1 MFKQFVESGKK
12 ARRQFI
18 QGLIDDGKSDD
29 ALVYYCINTLLE
41 DLRNARELVLNVDF
55 RWLDDA
61 NLMMKF
67 RQNPDDKN
75 LIDPTLLNEYL
86 EISIAT
92 GVGYP
97 KNSEW
102 GTFKLVPI
110 GFAPT
115 KLLREKFF
123 NEYGVEAEFSR
134 TVIEFKTGNRC
145 FVPKRCIFNY

>member
-1 MFKQFVESGKK
+1 MFKQFVEFGKK

-18 QGLIDDGKSDD
+18 QGLIDDGKRDD

-61 NLMMKF
+61 NLMLKF
-67 RQNPDDKN
+67 IQDPNDKN
-75 LIDPTLLNEYL
+75 LTKPTLLNEHL
-86 EISIAT
+86 EISIAN
-92 GVGYP
+92 GNMYP
-97 KNSEW
+97 DTSEW

-123 NEYGVEAEFSR
+123 NEYGVEGEFSR

-145 FVPKRCIFNY
+145 FVPKHCIFNY

>member
-18 QGLIDDGKSDD
+18 QGLIDDGKSND
-29 ALVYYCINTLLE
+29 ALVYYCINTLFE

-61 NLMMKF
+61 NLMLKF
-67 RQNPDDKN
+67 IQDPNDKN
-75 LIDPTLLNEYL
+75 LTKPTLLNEHL
-86 EISIAT
+86 EISIAN
-92 GVGYP
+92 GNMYP
-97 KNSEW
+97 DTSEW

>member
-12 ARRQFI
+12 ARRQII

-41 DLRNARELVLNVDF
+41 DLRNARELVLDVDF

-86 EISIAT
+86 ENSIAT
-92 GVGYP
+92 GVGYQ
-97 KNSEW
+97 KNS
-102 GTFKLVPI
+102 
-110 GFAPT
+110 
-115 KLLREKFF
+115 
-123 NEYGVEAEFSR
+123 
-134 TVIEFKTGNRC
+134 
-145 FVPKRCIFNY
+145 

>member
-18 QGLIDDGKSDD
+18 QGLIDDGKCDD

-41 DLRNARELVLNVDF
+41 DLRNARELVLNVNF

-61 NLMMKF
+61 NLMLKF
-67 RQNPDDKN
+67 IQDPNDKN
-75 LIDPTLLNEYL
+75 LTKPTLLNEHL
-86 EISIAT
+86 EISIAN
-92 GVGYP
+92 GNMYP
-97 KNSEW
+97 DTSEW

-123 NEYGVEAEFSR
+123 SEYGVEAEFSR
-134 TVIEFKTGNRC
+134 TVIEFKTGIRC

>member
-1 MFKQFVESGKK
+1 MFKQFVEFGKK

-18 QGLIDDGKSDD
+18 QGLINYGKCDD

-41 DLRNARELVLNVDF
+41 DLRNARELVLNVNF

-61 NLMMKF
+61 NLMLKF
-67 RQNPDDKN
+67 IQDPNDKN
-75 LIDPTLLNEYL
+75 LTKPTLLNEYL
-86 EISIAT
+86 EISIAN
-92 GVGYP
+92 GNMYP
-97 KNSEW
+97 DTSEW

>member
-18 QGLIDDGKSDD
+18 QGLIDDGKCND
-29 ALVYYCINTLLE
+29 ALVYYCINALLE

-61 NLMMKF
+61 NLMLK
-67 RQNPDDKN
+67 
-75 LIDPTLLNEYL
+75 LN
-86 EISIAT
+86 
-92 GVGYP
+92 
-97 KNSEW
+97 
-102 GTFKLVPI
+102 
-110 GFAPT
+110 
-115 KLLREKFF
+115 
-123 NEYGVEAEFSR
+123 SR

>member
-41 DLRNARELVLNVDF
+41 DLKNARELVLNVDF

-61 NLMMKF
+61 NLMLKF
-67 RQNPDDKN
+67 IQDPNDKN
-75 LIDPTLLNEYL
+75 LTKPTLLNEHL
-86 EISIAT
+86 EISIAN
-92 GVGYP
+92 GNMYP
-97 KNSEW
+97 DTSEW

-123 NEYGVEAEFSR
+123 NEYGVEGEFSR

-145 FVPKRCIFNY
+145 FVPKHCIFNY

>member
-18 QGLIDDGKSDD
+18 QGLIDDGKPDD

-92 GVGYP
+92 GVGYQ
-97 KNSEW
+97 
-102 GTFKLVPI
+102 
-110 GFAPT
+110 
-115 KLLREKFF
+115 FF

>member
-1 MFKQFVESGKK
+1 MFKQFVEFGKK

-61 NLMMKF
+61 NLMLKF
-67 RQNPDDKN
+67 IQDPNDKN
-75 LIDPTLLNEYL
+75 LTKPTLLNEHL
-86 EISIAT
+86 EISIAN
-92 GVGYP
+92 GNMYP
-97 KNSEW
+97 DTSEW

-123 NEYGVEAEFSR
+123 NEYGVEGEFSR

-145 FVPKRCIFNY
+145 FVPKHCIFNY